1 MPKAVGAKPAY
12 LTSCI
17 CSPTGRG
24 RRLRPGA
31 VRVRIPPDAPF
42 VAEEFVLVQTPVFGT
57 GVQRFDSFLRSQR
70 GDVRPAARTPDCDT
84 GNTSSILVHPPNM
97 SHRPNSEANAC
108 KALGCGCES
117 RVRLQME
124 GQADGRRQRTANAPS
139 IMPCG
144 FNSRLF
150 RQLR

>member
-12 LTSCI
+12 LTNCI

-84 GNTSSILVHPPNM
+84 GNTSSILVHPPICRT
-97 SHRPNSEANAC
+97 S
-108 KALGCGCES
+108 
-117 RVRLQME
+117 
-124 GQADGRRQRTANAPS
+124 RTARQTPAKRWGVGANPACDSRWKGKPMGDGSAPLTRRALCLAGS
-139 IMPCG
+139 TPA
-144 FNSRLF
+144 SSAS
-150 RQLR
+150 